1 MIKCLTAL
9 CACFCFSQTV
19 LAWNAEGHMVVTQIA
34 YNHLDASVR
43 ARCDALIPKS
53 TRKKNR
59 HGSALNFGAKWSSR
73 NTCEQARNWLEA
85 RRECRREFFRVYRAL
100 GSNLESN
107 TTKPGNRP

>member
-1 MIKCLTAL
+1 MKAMKELTIPL
-9 CACFCFSQTV
+9 LS
-19 LAWNAEGHMVVTQIA
+19 
-34 YNHLDASVR
+34 
-43 ARCDALIPKS
+43 PKS

>member
-1 MIKCLTAL
+1 MLLAGNCIASSQCSLTPL
-9 CACFCFSQTV
+9 PN
-19 LAWNAEGHMVVTQIA
+19 LRNAGGSRQEESKG
-34 YNHLDASVR
+34 
-43 ARCDALIPKS
+43 PKS